1 MIPNATPQTATR
13 RTRSQS
19 PPRRT
24 QRKPVSAIAA
34 AIASS
39 SISPYMWIVTGPRS
53 TVPLC
58 GDGMYA
64 RITATGWPFCPE
76 TPLPVRLSALA
87 QNRRHASQS
96 LEPGTRAKAIERL
109 TRLGEQRLSFL
120 RPPLAGEPLAVL
132 ELGD

>member
-1 MIPNATPQTATR
+1 
-13 RTRSQS
+13 
-19 PPRRT
+19 
-24 QRKPVSAIAA
+24 
-34 AIASS
+34 
-39 SISPYMWIVTGPRS
+39 MWIVTGPRS

-76 TPLPVRLSALA
+76 TPLPVRSSGLGQSGQYLR
-87 QNRRHASQS
+87 NS
-96 LEPGTRAKAIERL
+96 LEPRASPEPLERL

-132 ELGD
+132 ELRDGEIERHLGL